1 MKRLIDF
8 IMSFTALILLS
19 PFLLFISILVKI
31 SSNGSIL
38 FVQERVGKNGIL
50 FKMIKF
56 RTMYEDHN
64 DNNTTISVKGDSRI
78 TKLGYFLRKY
88 KIDELPEL
96 INVLFGD
103 MSFVGPRPDVK
114 GYADKL
120 KGDHRKILKLRP
132 GITGP
137 ASIKFINEELL
148 LSQQKNPKYYND
160 NVIYPEKVRINLDYF
175 YNNSIWIDF
184 KIIFATIFRIS
195 N

>member
-1 MKRLIDF
+1 MKRLFDF
-8 IMSFTALILLS
+8 ILSFTGLILLS
-19 PFLLFISILVKI
+19 PFLLFISILIKI
-31 SSNGSIL
+31 TNNGSIF
-38 FVQERVGKNGIL
+38 FVQERVGKNGSL

-56 RTMYEDHN
+56 RTMYTDHN
-64 DNNTTISVKGDSRI
+64 DNNTISVKGDSRI
-78 TKLGYFLRKY
+78 TKLGFFLRKY

-148 LSQQKNPKYYND
+148 LSKQENPKYYND
-160 NVIYPEKVRINLDYF
+160 NVIYPEKVRINVDYF

>member
-64 DNNTTISVKGDSRI
+64 NNNTISVKGDSRI

>member
-8 IMSFTALILLS
+8 IMSFAGLILLS
-19 PFLLFISILVKI
+19 PFLLFISILIKI
-31 SSNGSIL
+31 SSDGSIF

-64 DNNTTISVKGDSRI
+64 DNNTISVKGDSRI

>member
-8 IMSFTALILLS
+8 ILSFTGLILLS
-19 PFLLFISILVKI
+19 PFLLFISILIKI
-31 SSNGSIL
+31 TNNGSIF
-38 FVQERVGKNGIL
+38 FVQERVGKNGSL

-56 RTMYEDHN
+56 RTMYTDHN
-64 DNNTTISVKGDSRI
+64 DNNTISIKGDSRI

-96 INVLFGD
+96 INILFGD

-120 KGDHRKILKLRP
+120 KGDNRKILKLRP

-148 LSQQKNPKYYND
+148 LSKQENPKYYND

>member
-8 IMSFTALILLS
+8 IMSFAGLIFLS
-19 PFLLFISILVKI
+19 PFLLFISILIKI
-31 SSNGSIL
+31 STNGNVF
-38 FVQERVGKNGIL
+38 FVQERVGKNGSL

-56 RTMYEDHN
+56 RTMYTDHN
-64 DNNTTISVKGDSRI
+64 DNNTISIKGDSRI

-96 INVLFGD
+96 INILFGD

-120 KGDHRKILKLRP
+120 KGDYRKILKLRP

>member
-1 MKRLIDF
+1 MKRLFDF
-8 IMSFTALILLS
+8 ILSFTGLILLS
-19 PFLLFISILVKI
+19 PFLLFISILIKI
-31 SSNGSIL
+31 TNNGSIF
-38 FVQERVGKNGIL
+38 FVQERVGKNGSL

-56 RTMYEDHN
+56 RTMYTDHN
-64 DNNTTISVKGDSRI
+64 DNNTISVKGDSRI
-78 TKLGYFLRKY
+78 TKLGFFLRKY

>member
-64 DNNTTISVKGDSRI
+64 DNNTISVKGDSRI

-148 LSQQKNPKYYND
+148 LSKQKNPKYYND

>member
-8 IMSFTALILLS
+8 IISFTGLILLS
-19 PFLLFISILVKI
+19 PFLFFISILIKI
-31 SSNGSIL
+31 SSDGSIL

-56 RTMYEDHN
+56 RTMYKDHN
-64 DNNTTISVKGDSRI
+64 DNNTISVKGDSRI

-103 MSFVGPRPDVK
+103 MSLVGPRPDVK

-120 KGDHRKILKLRP
+120 TGDDRKILKLRP

-137 ASIKFINEELL
+137 ASVKFINEELL
-148 LSQQKNPKYYND
+148 LSKQENPKYYND

>member
-31 SSNGSIL
+31 SSDGSIL

-64 DNNTTISVKGDSRI
+64 NNNTISVKGDSRI

-148 LSQQKNPKYYND
+148 LSQQKNPKFYND

>member
-8 IMSFTALILLS
+8 ILSFTGLILLS
-19 PFLLFISILVKI
+19 PFLLFISILIKI
-31 SSNGSIL
+31 TNNGSIF
-38 FVQERVGKNGIL
+38 FVQERVGKNGSL

-56 RTMYEDHN
+56 RTMYTDHN
-64 DNNTTISVKGDSRI
+64 DNNTISVKGDSRI
-78 TKLGYFLRKY
+78 TKLGFFLRKY

-148 LSQQKNPKYYND
+148 LSQQKNPKFY
-160 NVIYPEKVRINLDYF
+160 IN
-175 YNNSIWIDF
+175 
-184 KIIFATIFRIS
+184 IS

>member
-8 IMSFTALILLS
+8 ILSFTALILLS
-19 PFLLFISILVKI
+19 PFLLFISILIKI
-31 SSNGSIL
+31 TNNGSI
-38 FVQERVGKNGIL
+38 FFIQERVGKNGSL

-56 RTMYEDHN
+56 RTMYTDHN
-64 DNNTTISVKGDSRI
+64 DNNTISVKGDSRI

-148 LSQQKNPKYYND
+148 LSKQENPKYYND

>member
-8 IMSFTALILLS
+8 IISFTGLILLS
-19 PFLLFISILVKI
+19 PFLFFISILIKI
-31 SSNGSIL
+31 SSDGSIL

-56 RTMYEDHN
+56 RTMYKDHN
-64 DNNTTISVKGDSRI
+64 DNNTISVKGDYRI

-96 INVLFGD
+96 INVLYGD
-103 MSFVGPRPDVK
+103 MSLVGPRPDVK

-120 KGDHRKILKLRP
+120 TGDDRKILKLRP

-137 ASIKFINEELL
+137 ASVKFINEELL
-148 LSQQKNPKYYND
+148 LSKQENPKYYND

>member
-56 RTMYEDHN
+56 RTMYEDQN
-64 DNNTTISVKGDSRI
+64 DNNTISVKGDSRI

>member
-1 MKRLIDF
+1 MKRLFDF
-8 IMSFTALILLS
+8 SLSFTGLILLS
-19 PFLLFISILVKI
+19 PFLLFISILIKI
-31 SSNGSIL
+31 TNNGSIF
-38 FVQERVGKNGIL
+38 FVQERVGKNGSL

-56 RTMYEDHN
+56 RTMYTDHN
-64 DNNTTISVKGDSRI
+64 DNNTISVKGDSRI
-78 TKLGYFLRKY
+78 TKLGFFLRKY

-148 LSQQKNPKYYND
+148 LSKQENPKYYND

>member
-1 MKRLIDF
+1 MKRFIDF
-8 IMSFTALILLS
+8 IMSFTGLILLS
-19 PFLLFISILVKI
+19 PFLFFISILIKI
-31 SSNGSIL
+31 SSDGSIL

-56 RTMYEDHN
+56 RTMYKDHN
-64 DNNTTISVKGDSRI
+64 DNNTISVKGDSRI

-103 MSFVGPRPDVK
+103 MSLVGPRPDVK

-120 KGDHRKILKLRP
+120 TGDDRKILKLRP

-137 ASIKFINEELL
+137 ASVKFINEELL
-148 LSQQKNPKYYND
+148 LSKQENPKYYND

>member
-64 DNNTTISVKGDSRI
+64 DNNTISVKGDSRI

-148 LSQQKNPKYYND
+148 LSQQKNPKFYND

>member
-64 DNNTTISVKGDSRI
+64 DNNTISVKGDSRI
-78 TKLGYFLRKY
+78 TKLGFFLRKY

-148 LSQQKNPKYYND
+148 LSKQENPKYYND

>member
-8 IMSFTALILLS
+8 IMSFAGLIFLS
-19 PFLLFISILVKI
+19 PFLLFISILIKI
-31 SSNGSIL
+31 STNGNVF
-38 FVQERVGKNGIL
+38 FVQERVGRNGSL

-56 RTMYEDHN
+56 RTMYTDHN
-64 DNNTTISVKGDSRI
+64 DNNTISIKGDSRI

-96 INVLFGD
+96 INILFGD

-120 KGDHRKILKLRP
+120 KGDYRKILKLRP

>member
-8 IMSFTALILLS
+8 ILSFTGLILLS
-19 PFLLFISILVKI
+19 PFLLFISILIKI
-31 SSNGSIL
+31 TNNGSIF
-38 FVQERVGKNGIL
+38 FVQERVGKNGSL

-64 DNNTTISVKGDSRI
+64 DNNTISVKGDSRI
-78 TKLGYFLRKY
+78 TKLGFFLRKY

-148 LSQQKNPKYYND
+148 LSKQENPKYYND

>member
-8 IMSFTALILLS
+8 ILSFTALILLS
-19 PFLLFISILVKI
+19 PFLLFISILIKI
-31 SSNGSIL
+31 TNNGSI
-38 FVQERVGKNGIL
+38 FFIQERVGKNGSL

-56 RTMYEDHN
+56 RTMYTDHN
-64 DNNTTISVKGDSRI
+64 DNNTISVKGDSRI
-78 TKLGYFLRKY
+78 TKLGFFLRKY

-120 KGDHRKILKLRP
+120 KGDNRKILKLRP

>member
-1 MKRLIDF
+1 MKRLFDF
-8 IMSFTALILLS
+8 ILSFTGLILLS
-19 PFLLFISILVKI
+19 PFLLFISILIKI
-31 SSNGSIL
+31 TNNGSIF
-38 FVQERVGKNGIL
+38 FVQERVGKNGSL

-56 RTMYEDHN
+56 RTMYTDHN
-64 DNNTTISVKGDSRI
+64 DNNTISVKGDSRI
-78 TKLGYFLRKY
+78 TNLGFFLRKY

-103 MSFVGPRPDVK
+103 MRFVGPRPDVK

-148 LSQQKNPKYYND
+148 LSKQENPKYYND

>member
-8 IMSFTALILLS
+8 IMSFTALILLA

-64 DNNTTISVKGDSRI
+64 DNNTISVKGDSRI

>member
-1 MKRLIDF
+1 MKRLFDF
-8 IMSFTALILLS
+8 ILSFTGLILLS
-19 PFLLFISILVKI
+19 PFLLFISILIKI
-31 SSNGSIL
+31 TNNGSIF
-38 FVQERVGKNGIL
+38 FVQERVGKNGSL

-56 RTMYEDHN
+56 RTMYTDHD
-64 DNNTTISVKGDSRI
+64 DNNTISVKGDSRI
-78 TKLGYFLRKY
+78 TKLGFFLRKY

-148 LSQQKNPKYYND
+148 LSKQENPKYYND

>member
-1 MKRLIDF
+1 VKRLIDF

-64 DNNTTISVKGDSRI
+64 DNNTISVKGDSRI

-148 LSQQKNPKYYND
+148 LSQQKNPKFYND

>member
-1 MKRLIDF
+1 MKRLFDF
-8 IMSFTALILLS
+8 ILSFTGLILLS
-19 PFLLFISILVKI
+19 PFLLFISILIKI
-31 SSNGSIL
+31 TNNGSIF
-38 FVQERVGKNGIL
+38 FVQERVGKNGSL

-56 RTMYEDHN
+56 RTMYTDHN
-64 DNNTTISVKGDSRI
+64 DNNTISVKGDSRI

-148 LSQQKNPKYYND
+148 LSKQENPKYYND

>member
-8 IMSFTALILLS
+8 IISFTGLIFLS
-19 PFLLFISILVKI
+19 PFLFFISILIKI
-31 SSNGSIL
+31 SSDGSIL

-56 RTMYEDHN
+56 RTMYKDHN
-64 DNNTTISVKGDSRI
+64 DNNTISVKGDSRI

-103 MSFVGPRPDVK
+103 MSLVGPRPDVK

-120 KGDHRKILKLRP
+120 TGDDRKILKLRP

-137 ASIKFINEELL
+137 ASVKFINEELL
-148 LSQQKNPKYYND
+148 LSKQENPKYYND

>member
-1 MKRLIDF
+1 MSITLIPIF
-8 IMSFTALILLS
+8 ILPIGVLIIAAS
-19 PFLLFISILVKI
+19 IDTKGVGLFFQ
-31 SSNGSIL
+31 N
-38 FVQERVGKNGIL
+38 RVGQYGKVFTI
-50 FKMIKF
+50 IKI
-56 RTMYEDHN
+56 RTFNETGEVSKYSA
-64 DNNTTISVKGDSRI
+64 II
-78 TKLGYFLRKY
+78 RKY
-88 KIDELPEL
+88 KLDEFPQ
-96 INVLFGD
+96 LFNILVGQ

-148 LSQQKNPKYYND
+148 LSKQENPKYYND

>member
-19 PFLLFISILVKI
+19 PLLLFISILIKI
-31 SSNGSIL
+31 SSDGSIL

-64 DNNTTISVKGDSRI
+64 DNNTISVKGDSRI

>member
-1 MKRLIDF
+1 VKRLIDF
-8 IMSFTALILLS
+8 IISFTGLILLS
-19 PFLLFISILVKI
+19 PFLFFISILIKI
-31 SSNGSIL
+31 SSDGSIL

-56 RTMYEDHN
+56 RTMYKDHN
-64 DNNTTISVKGDSRI
+64 DNNTISVKGDSRI

-103 MSFVGPRPDVK
+103 MSLVGPRPDVK

-120 KGDHRKILKLRP
+120 TGDDRKILKLRP

-137 ASIKFINEELL
+137 ASVKFINEELL
-148 LSQQKNPKYYND
+148 LSKQENPKYYND

>member
-8 IMSFTALILLS
+8 IISFTGLILLS
-19 PFLLFISILVKI
+19 PFLFFISILIKI
-31 SSNGSIL
+31 SSDGSIL

-56 RTMYEDHN
+56 RTMYKNHN
-64 DNNTTISVKGDSRI
+64 DNNTISVKGDSRI

-96 INVLFGD
+96 INVLYGD
-103 MSFVGPRPDVK
+103 MSLVGPRPDVK

-120 KGDHRKILKLRP
+120 TGDDRKILKLRP

-137 ASIKFINEELL
+137 ASVKFINEELL
-148 LSQQKNPKYYND
+148 LSKQENPKYYND

>member
-8 IMSFTALILLS
+8 IMSFAGLIFLS
-19 PFLLFISILVKI
+19 PFLLFISILIKI
-31 SSNGSIL
+31 STNGNVF
-38 FVQERVGKNGIL
+38 FVQERVGKNGSL

-56 RTMYEDHN
+56 RTMYTDHN
-64 DNNTTISVKGDSRI
+64 DNNTISIKGDSRI

>member
-1 MKRLIDF
+1 MKRLFDF
-8 IMSFTALILLS
+8 ILSFTGLILLS
-19 PFLLFISILVKI
+19 PFLLFISILIKI
-31 SSNGSIL
+31 TNNGSIF
-38 FVQERVGKNGIL
+38 FVQERVGKNGSL

-56 RTMYEDHN
+56 RTMYTDHN
-64 DNNTTISVKGDSRI
+64 DNNTISVKGDSRI
-78 TKLGYFLRKY
+78 TNLGFFLRKY

-148 LSQQKNPKYYND
+148 LSKQENPKYYND

>member
-64 DNNTTISVKGDSRI
+64 NNNTISVKGDSRI

-148 LSQQKNPKYYND
+148 LSQQKNPKFYND

>member
-8 IMSFTALILLS
+8 IMSFAGLIFFS
-19 PFLLFISILVKI
+19 PFLLFISILIKI
-31 SSNGSIL
+31 STNGNVF
-38 FVQERVGKNGIL
+38 FVQERVGKNGSL

-56 RTMYEDHN
+56 RTMYTDHN
-64 DNNTTISVKGDSRI
+64 DNNTISIKGDSRI

-96 INVLFGD
+96 INILFGD

>member
-1 MKRLIDF
+1 MKRLFDF
-8 IMSFTALILLS
+8 ILSFTGLILLS
-19 PFLLFISILVKI
+19 PFLLFISILIKI
-31 SSNGSIL
+31 TNNGSIF
-38 FVQERVGKNGIL
+38 FVQERVGKNGSL

-56 RTMYEDHN
+56 RTMYTDHN
-64 DNNTTISVKGDSRI
+64 DNNTISVKGDSRI
-78 TKLGYFLRKY
+78 TKLGFFLRKY

-148 LSQQKNPKYYND
+148 LSKQENPKYYND

>member
-8 IMSFTALILLS
+8 IMSFTGLILLS
-19 PFLLFISILVKI
+19 PFLFFISILIKI
-31 SSNGSIL
+31 SSDGSIF

-56 RTMYEDHN
+56 RTMYKDHN
-64 DNNTTISVKGDSRI
+64 DNNTISVKGDSRI

-103 MSFVGPRPDVK
+103 MSLVGPRPDVK

-120 KGDHRKILKLRP
+120 TGDDRKILKLRP

-137 ASIKFINEELL
+137 ASVKFINEELL
-148 LSQQKNPKYYND
+148 LSKQENPKYYND

>member
-8 IMSFTALILLS
+8 IISFTGLILLS
-19 PFLLFISILVKI
+19 PFLFFISILIKI
-31 SSNGSIL
+31 SSDGSIL

-56 RTMYEDHN
+56 RTMYKDHN
-64 DNNTTISVKGDSRI
+64 DNNTISVKGDSRI

-96 INVLFGD
+96 INVLYGD
-103 MSFVGPRPDVK
+103 MSLVGPRPDVK

-120 KGDHRKILKLRP
+120 TGDDRKILKLRP

-137 ASIKFINEELL
+137 ASVKFINEELL
-148 LSQQKNPKYYND
+148 LSKQENPKYYND

>member
-31 SSNGSIL
+31 SSDGSIL

-64 DNNTTISVKGDSRI
+64 DNNTISVKGDSRI